1 MQPWTI
7 RFPDE
12 VFDWIR
18 TRAAEL
24 TIQEKRHVSM
34 NAFVVDTFTRLMEED
49 LKRKKKKGGKAKT

>member
-24 TIQEKRHVSM
+24 TIQEKRNVSM
-34 NAFVVDTFTRLMEED
+34 NAFVVDTLARLMEED
-49 LKRKKKKGGKAKT
+49 LKRKKKKGGKK